1 MALIVQKY
9 GGTSMGTPERI
20 LNVARRVKRW
30 HDQGHK
36 VVVVVSA
43 SMEQDQARIP
53 KYIPIRDAIAHDI
66 ESGVLEAHAKLPSER
81 VLSEQFQTTR
91 VAAREALLAL
101 ETDGLIYRL
110 DRRGWYVRSPRIIYH
125 PQSTKNFNQFVIE
138 QGYEPSTEVI
148 SSELTQATSWDAKH
162 LKVEKGHPIYS
173 VWRRRCING
182 RPVLVEHLRVNAEL
196 FPEFLTHDLKQSITL
211 LMANQYNC
219 HITRADI
226 NLYPTALSEQQVKAL
241 HVNVG
246 ALGLYICRSNRNEEG
261 VITDVDQ
268 EYWLHDVLDLHF
280 EARA

>member
-1 MALIVQKY
+1 
-9 GGTSMGTPERI
+9 
-20 LNVARRVKRW
+20 
-30 HDQGHK
+30 
-36 VVVVVSA
+36 
-43 SMEQDQARIP
+43 MEQDQARIP

-66 ESGVLEAHAKLPSER
+66 ESGVLEAYAKLPSER
-81 VLSEQFQTTR
+81 ILSEQFQTTR

-226 NLYPTALSEQQVKAL
+226 NLYPTALSEQQAKAL

>member
-1 MALIVQKY
+1 
-9 GGTSMGTPERI
+9 
-20 LNVARRVKRW
+20 
-30 HDQGHK
+30 
-36 VVVVVSA
+36 
-43 SMEQDQARIP
+43 MEQDQARIP

-173 VWRRRCING
+173 LWRRRCING

-196 FPEFLTHDLKQSITL
+196 FPSFNS
-211 LMANQYNC
+211 
-219 HITRADI
+219 
-226 NLYPTALSEQQVKAL
+226 
-241 HVNVG
+241 
-246 ALGLYICRSNRNEEG
+246 
-261 VITDVDQ
+261 
-268 EYWLHDVLDLHF
+268 
-280 EARA
+280 

>member
-1 MALIVQKY
+1 
-9 GGTSMGTPERI
+9 
-20 LNVARRVKRW
+20 
-30 HDQGHK
+30 
-36 VVVVVSA
+36 
-43 SMEQDQARIP
+43 MEQDQTRIP

-66 ESGVLEAHAKLPSER
+66 ESGVLEAHAKLSSER

-182 RPVLVEHLRVNAEL
+182 RPVLVEHLRVNAEF
-196 FPEFLTHDLKQSITL
+196 FPDFLTHDLKQSITL

-226 NLYPTALSEQQVKAL
+226 NLYPTALSEQQAKAL

-246 ALGLYICRSNRNEEG
+246 ALGLYIRRSNRNEEG

>member
-1 MALIVQKY
+1 
-9 GGTSMGTPERI
+9 
-20 LNVARRVKRW
+20 
-30 HDQGHK
+30 
-36 VVVVVSA
+36 
-43 SMEQDQARIP
+43 
-53 KYIPIRDAIAHDI
+53 
-66 ESGVLEAHAKLPSER
+66 
-81 VLSEQFQTTR
+81 
-91 VAAREALLAL
+91 
-101 ETDGLIYRL
+101 
-110 DRRGWYVRSPRIIYH
+110 
-125 PQSTKNFNQFVIE
+125 
-138 QGYEPSTEVI
+138 
-148 SSELTQATSWDAKH
+148 
-162 LKVEKGHPIYS
+162 
-173 VWRRRCING
+173 CING

-226 NLYPTALSEQQVKAL
+226 NLYPTALSEQQAKAL

>member
-1 MALIVQKY
+1 M
-9 GGTSMGTPERI
+9 
-20 LNVARRVKRW
+20 
-30 HDQGHK
+30 
-36 VVVVVSA
+36 
-43 SMEQDQARIP
+43 
-53 KYIPIRDAIAHDI
+53 
-66 ESGVLEAHAKLPSER
+66 
-81 VLSEQFQTTR
+81 LSEQFQTTR

-182 RPVLVEHLRVNAEL
+182 RPVLVEHLRVNAEF

-211 LMANQYNC
+211 LMAKQYDC

-226 NLYPTALSEQQVKAL
+226 NLYPTALSEQQAKAL

-246 ALGLYICRSNRNEEG
+246 ALGLYIRRSNRNEEG

>member
-1 MALIVQKY
+1 MKETKNISRSRAQESSAAIEKMYITMRHLFNRGFYKP
-9 GGTSMGTPERI
+9 MG
-20 LNVARRVKRW
+20 
-30 HDQGHK
+30 
-36 VVVVVSA
+36 VSG
-43 SMEQDQARIP
+43 DT
-53 KYIPIRDAIAHDI
+53 
-66 ESGVLEAHAKLPSER
+66 L
-81 VLSEQFQTTR
+81 
-91 VAAREALLAL
+91 REALLAL

-182 RPVLVEHLRVNAEL
+182 RPVLVEHLRVNAEF

-226 NLYPTALSEQQVKAL
+226 NLYPTALSEQQAKAL

-246 ALGLYICRSNRNEEG
+246 ALGLYIRRSNRNEEG

>member
-1 MALIVQKY
+1 
-9 GGTSMGTPERI
+9 
-20 LNVARRVKRW
+20 
-30 HDQGHK
+30 
-36 VVVVVSA
+36 
-43 SMEQDQARIP
+43 MEQDQARIP

-81 VLSEQFQTTR
+81 ELSEQFQTTR

-226 NLYPTALSEQQVKAL
+226 NLYPTALSEQQAKAL

-268 EYWLHDVLDLHF
+268 VYWLHDVLDLHF

>member
-1 MALIVQKY
+1 
-9 GGTSMGTPERI
+9 
-20 LNVARRVKRW
+20 
-30 HDQGHK
+30 
-36 VVVVVSA
+36 
-43 SMEQDQARIP
+43 MEQDQARIP

-66 ESGVLEAHAKLPSER
+66 ESGVLEAHAKLSSER

-226 NLYPTALSEQQVKAL
+226 NLYPTALSEQQAKAL

-246 ALGLYICRSNRNEEG
+246 ALGLYICRSNRNEQG

>member
-1 MALIVQKY
+1 MLKRSALIKAFVIFFQYIAINFLFINSKFVWNRTKLAY
-9 GGTSMGTPERI
+9 LNIFLSAMQLPTI
-20 LNVARRVKRW
+20 LNL
-30 HDQGHK
+30 
-36 VVVVVSA
+36 
-43 SMEQDQARIP
+43 
-53 KYIPIRDAIAHDI
+53 
-66 ESGVLEAHAKLPSER
+66 VLKAHAKLPSER

-196 FPEFLTHDLKQSITL
+196 F
-211 LMANQYNC
+211 
-219 HITRADI
+219 
-226 NLYPTALSEQQVKAL
+226 LS
-241 HVNVG
+241 
-246 ALGLYICRSNRNEEG
+246 
-261 VITDVDQ
+261 
-268 EYWLHDVLDLHF
+268 F
-280 EARA
+280 

>member
-1 MALIVQKY
+1 M
-9 GGTSMGTPERI
+9 
-20 LNVARRVKRW
+20 
-30 HDQGHK
+30 
-36 VVVVVSA
+36 
-43 SMEQDQARIP
+43 
-53 KYIPIRDAIAHDI
+53 
-66 ESGVLEAHAKLPSER
+66 
-81 VLSEQFQTTR
+81 
-91 VAAREALLAL
+91 LAL
-101 ETDGLIYRL
+101 ETDGVIYRL

-182 RPVLVEHLRVNAEL
+182 RPVLVEHLRVNAEF

-226 NLYPTALSEQQVKAL
+226 NLYPTALSEQQAKAL

-246 ALGLYICRSNRNEEG
+246 ALGLYIRRSNRNEEG

>member
-1 MALIVQKY
+1 
-9 GGTSMGTPERI
+9 
-20 LNVARRVKRW
+20 
-30 HDQGHK
+30 
-36 VVVVVSA
+36 
-43 SMEQDQARIP
+43 MEQDQARIP

-81 VLSEQFQTTR
+81 VLSERFQTTR

-226 NLYPTALSEQQVKAL
+226 NLYPTALSEQQAKAL

>member
-1 MALIVQKY
+1 
-9 GGTSMGTPERI
+9 
-20 LNVARRVKRW
+20 
-30 HDQGHK
+30 
-36 VVVVVSA
+36 
-43 SMEQDQARIP
+43 MEQDQARIP

-66 ESGVLEAHAKLPSER
+66 ESGVLEAQAKLPSER

-226 NLYPTALSEQQVKAL
+226 NLYPTALSEQQAKAL

>member
-1 MALIVQKY
+1 
-9 GGTSMGTPERI
+9 
-20 LNVARRVKRW
+20 
-30 HDQGHK
+30 
-36 VVVVVSA
+36 
-43 SMEQDQARIP
+43 MEQDQARIP
-53 KYIPIRDAIAHDI
+53 KYIPIRDTIAHDI
-66 ESGVLEAHAKLPSER
+66 ESGLLKAHAKLPSER

-148 SSELTQATSWDAKH
+148 SSELTQATSWDAKL
-162 LKVEKGHPIYS
+162 LKVEKGHQIYS

-226 NLYPTALSEQQVKAL
+226 NLYPTALSEQQAKAL

-246 ALGLYICRSNRNEEG
+246 ALGLYIRRSNRNEEG

>member
-1 MALIVQKY
+1 M
-9 GGTSMGTPERI
+9 
-20 LNVARRVKRW
+20 
-30 HDQGHK
+30 
-36 VVVVVSA
+36 
-43 SMEQDQARIP
+43 
-53 KYIPIRDAIAHDI
+53 
-66 ESGVLEAHAKLPSER
+66 
-81 VLSEQFQTTR
+81 LSEQFQTTR

-196 FPEFLTHDLKQSITL
+196 FPEFLNHDLKQSITL

-226 NLYPTALSEQQVKAL
+226 NLYPTALSEQQAKAL

>member
-1 MALIVQKY
+1 
-9 GGTSMGTPERI
+9 
-20 LNVARRVKRW
+20 
-30 HDQGHK
+30 
-36 VVVVVSA
+36 
-43 SMEQDQARIP
+43 MEQDQARIP

-81 VLSEQFQTTR
+81 ELSEQFQTTR

-182 RPVLVEHLRVNAEL
+182 RPVLVEHLRVNTEF

-226 NLYPTALSEQQVKAL
+226 NLYPTALSEQQAKAL

-246 ALGLYICRSNRNEEG
+246 ALGLYICRSNRNEQG

>member
-1 MALIVQKY
+1 
-9 GGTSMGTPERI
+9 
-20 LNVARRVKRW
+20 
-30 HDQGHK
+30 
-36 VVVVVSA
+36 
-43 SMEQDQARIP
+43 MEQDQARIP

-66 ESGVLEAHAKLPSER
+66 ESGVLEAYAKLPSER

-226 NLYPTALSEQQVKAL
+226 NLYPTALSEQQAKAL